1 MKDNDFNYH
10 GTERVFKSE
19 NKLKES
25 KNREERN

>member
-1 MKDNDFNYH
+1 MITFNYH
-10 GTERVFKSE
+10 GTERVFESE